1 MAYMVPEKLP
11 YNASMGEKK
20 TFALLQNLPD
30 SCIVYYEPII
40 SNRYPD
46 FIVILPTVGVLV
58 VEVKGW
64 RHTEIEKIN
73 NEEASVNG
81 VNEKHPR
88 RQAREYMFKLMD
100 VCKQSGLCGDL
111 IHESGQYEG
120 KFKLPFAHMVV
131 LSNIDGEQL
140 KYAPAG
146 DLTPFFPPENTITR
160 DRLAEM
166 LNREISEKQLVE
178 YFRGFFELQWP
189 VKLSQQ
195 QINEL
200 RAVIHPEI
208 TIERPPY
215 EIFPSTPEIDE
226 GPETPSSSFS
236 DSRSLKI
243 LDLEQEKEARRIGSG
258 HRLLWGVAGSG
269 KTVLL
274 ISRAKYLAQEN
285 PEARILVTCYNL
297 TLAAYLKHAFE
308 DYPTVEAINFHA
320 LAKRLWKISYKKDES
335 NEDFAMR
342 LLDEVQSRNIKP
354 IYDMI
359 LVDEA
364 QDFDPAWFQSLLS
377 LLKEREEGDLV
388 IVGDGTQGIY
398 KSRKITW
405 KSLGIQA
412 QGRTTYFRKNYRN
425 SKEIIALA
433 ANFNHAPVGDNNAN
447 NEEESSVEAVCLNP
461 ESAVRSSGI
470 KPVLVSGS
478 QGEIGDAI
486 LKIVSD
492 LLSGKFNGHNLN
504 SPLLPGEIAIL
515 YPSLTNGI
523 KRTFF
528 FILNGLKDKGVPVL
542 WANTPFLKT
551 LVCSPDLKLMPIYS
565 AKGLQYKA
573 VILLGADMMPRN
585 DEANTPES
593 DERLMYV
600 ALTRPEDYLV
610 ITDCGAPSEF
620 IDRFKKAKD
629 EDIVETLN

>member
-58 VEVKGW
+58 IEVKGW
-64 RHTEIEKIN
+64 RNTEIERIS
-73 NEEASVNG
+73 NEEAQVNNA
-81 VNEKHPR
+81 NEKHPR
-88 RQAREYMFKLMD
+88 RQAREYMFRLMD
-100 VCKQSGLCGDL
+100 TCKESGLCSDL
-111 IHESGQYEG
+111 IHQSGQYEG
-120 KFKLPFAHMVV
+120 KFKIPFAHMVV
-131 LSNIDGEQL
+131 LSNMDSAQL
-140 KYAPAG
+140 KHSLVG

-160 DRLAEM
+160 NRLTE
-166 LNREISEKQLVE
+166 LLDCPIPENQLVE

-189 VKLSQQ
+189 VSLSPL
-195 QINEL
+195 QIDEL

-208 TIERPPY
+208 TIEVPPY
-215 EIFPSTPEIDE
+215 GFTTTPYVVDKEGEQNEISLPDAPSEPQI
-226 GPETPSSSFS
+226 
-236 DSRSLKI
+236 LKI

-285 PEARILVTCYNL
+285 PEARILVTCYNI
-297 TLAAYLKHAFE
+297 TLAAYLQHAFE
-308 DYPTVEAINFHA
+308 NYPTIEAINFHA
-320 LAKRLWKISYKKDES
+320 LAKRLWKVTYKKGES
-335 NEDFAMR
+335 NEDFANR
-342 LLDEVQSRNIKP
+342 LLDEVKSRDVKP

-364 QDFDPAWFQSLLS
+364 QDFDPSWFQSLLS

-412 QGRTTYFRKNYRN
+412 QGRTTYFRRNYRN
-425 SKEIIALA
+425 SKEIISLA
-433 ANFNHAPVGDNNAN
+433 ANFNHVPTNTTG
-447 NEEESSVEAVCLNP
+447 EEATVEAVCLNP
-461 ESAVRSSGI
+461 DSAVRSSGI
-470 KPVLVSGS
+470 KPVLVSGTP
-478 QGEIGDAI
+478 GGIGDTV

-492 LLSGKFNGHNLN
+492 LLAGEFNGYKLKT
-504 SPLLPGEIAIL
+504 PLLPGEIAIL
-515 YPSLTNGI
+515 YPTLTNGI
-523 KRTFF
+523 KSTFF
-528 FILNGLKDKGVPVL
+528 FILNGLKSRDIPVL
-542 WANTPFLKT
+542 WASDPYRKT

-585 DEANTPES
+585 DEISTPEA

-610 ITDCGAPSEF
+610 ITDCGNKSEF
-620 IDRFKKAKD
+620 IDRFKRAQEKGILEILK
-629 EDIVETLN
+629 